1 MFANLGSCTVMS
13 KGVKHRLHS
22 SFPDIVGAEVIV
34 VLRMKKRKRN
44 TKAKEG
50 WKKKRNQSLVQKRFE
65 KTNHLKK
72 QKNTNEEKKA
82 GIRLFA

>member
-50 WKKKRNQSLVQKRFE
+50 WKKNAINHSLVQFKE
-65 KTNHLKK
+65 TEV
-72 QKNTNEEKKA
+72 QKSQ
-82 GIRLFA
+82 